1 MGNAH
6 LTISELE
13 KIALDIEINLNIRPL
28 AYIDNDIE
36 LSIITP
42 NSLIYGHSI
51 RVPENEFDDDDTNLL
66 KLQKYIKWCK
76 QEARAAGKMTT

>member
-13 KIALDIEINLNIRPL
+13 EIAVDIEINLINRPL
-28 AYIDNDIE
+28 TYVDNDIE
-36 LSIITP
+36 LPILTP

-51 RVPENEFDDDDTNLL
+51 RVPENEFGDDDTNLS
-66 KLQKYIKWCK
+66 K
-76 QEARAAGKMTT
+76 R